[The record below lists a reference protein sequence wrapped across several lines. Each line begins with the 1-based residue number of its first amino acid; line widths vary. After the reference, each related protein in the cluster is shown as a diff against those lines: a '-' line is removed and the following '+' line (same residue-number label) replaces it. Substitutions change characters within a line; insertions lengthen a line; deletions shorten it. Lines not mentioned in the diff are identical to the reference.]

1 MMKRLIPLLAAA
13 ALFAPAIIHAAEPQD
28 PPTSQEVS
36 TNVES
41 GLVTVASKGKDVRD
55 VLFDLFAQSKKSF
68 ILEPNIRYTLY
79 LNLADVEFDEAL
91 AIILDLSGLESDVQ
105 NGISY
110 IGKKKTTP
118 NPNPPAGDVKP
129 PEEKPKP
136 APLGK
141 LTDDE
146 LKKGIN
152 TRFSMTDLR
161 SVFKEFEKQTGIKIE
176 VDAKVPSYKIDAFL
190 IDTSLKYGLDVVT
203 TAAGLIWTKTDQ
215 KTILIQLKPKA

>member
-1 MMKRLIPLLAAA
+1 MIKRFIPLFLAA
-13 ALFAPAIIHAAEPQD
+13 ALFAPVWASEGQQEP
-28 PPTSQEVS
+28 PPSQEVA
-36 TNVES
+36 TNAET

-55 VLFDLFAQSKKSF
+55 VLFDLFSQSKKSF
-68 ILEPNIRYTLY
+68 ILEQNIRYTLY

-91 AIILDLSGLESDVQ
+91 AIILDLAGLQSEMQ
-105 NGISY
+105 NGIAY
-110 IGKKKTTP
+110 IGKKKTNP
-118 NPNPPAGDVKP
+118 GPNPPAGGAKP
-129 PEEKPKP
+129 VEQPKT

-146 LKKGIN
+146 VKKPIT

-161 SVFKEFEKQTGIKIE
+161 AVFKEFEKQTGIKIE

-203 TAAGLIWTKTDQ
+203 TAAGLKWTKTDR
-215 KTILIQLKPKA
+215 KTILIELKAKA